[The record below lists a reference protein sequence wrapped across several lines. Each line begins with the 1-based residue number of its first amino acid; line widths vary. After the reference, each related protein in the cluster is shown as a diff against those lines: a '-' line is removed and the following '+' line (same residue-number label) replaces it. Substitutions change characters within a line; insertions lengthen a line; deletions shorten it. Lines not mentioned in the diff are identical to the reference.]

1 MTAKIPSAELVTE
14 AYLRT
19 KVDATFGVT
28 TTLPSLEV
36 PDQKGLPKDNW
47 GGKRLWVTPQGYG
60 ASTFIPLPSRKTILS
75 VVVWGKPY
83 DRRRHWGDASALCE
97 QLIEYGMDWYSSIHL
112 EMPYP
117 NYRSVELT
125 SFRPLSAGRR
135 IEGDPQGLA
144 RIEFDV
150 ELFYSINPA

>member
-1 MTAKIPSAELVTE
+1 MTDRIPSAELVTQ
-14 AYLRT
+14 AFLVT
-19 KVDATFGVT
+19 KQDSTFGVGT
-28 TTLPSLEV
+28 FVPALQV

-60 ASTFIPLPSRKTILS
+60 ASTFIPLPDRKTVLTVI
-75 VVVWGKPY
+75 VWGKPY

-97 QLIEYGMDWYSSIHL
+97 QLVEYGTDWYKSIHL
-112 EMPYP
+112 DMPYSG
-117 NYRSVELT
+117 YRSVELT
-125 SFRPLSAGRR
+125 SFRPLSNGRR

-150 ELFYSINPA
+150 ELFYSINP